1 MCACACPCPLL
12 IYSVGSRK
20 YKQLTFG
27 IQGELDLKEN
37 WHKNEDKPKKEE
49 DLKNEDDIKKEA

>member
-1 MCACACPCPLL
+1 MENLCMCACACPCPLL

-37 WHKNEDKPKKEE
+37 
-49 DLKNEDDIKKEA
+49 